1 MTGSVVTASQALQE
15 AADRPAGHPARRAG
29 ILLALVGATLTLA
42 VLAVTSGSVTV
53 DPIDALRVLVGGHAH
68 NQTTQLL
75 VETVRLPRMA
85 TAACAGAALAAAGLM
100 MQTIFRNPLADP
112 FSLGVSSGASLGVA
126 VLITGV
132 GTAGTAS
139 AGFAA
144 GLDVLGRFGTVSAA
158 AIGAAAVLLV
168 MLLLSRGVRVPAT
181 LLIIGVIL
189 GSAVTALVSLM
200 LTWTDPLR
208 AQQFISWGLGS
219 FAGTTD
225 RDLGVLLGGTGLGLV
240 VAALAIKPLNAL
252 LLGDAYAS
260 SMGVDV
266 RRTRVIVLIAA
277 AVLTGVVTAFCGP
290 IGFIGIAAP
299 HVARRLIGTSDH
311 GVLFPAT
318 VLTGACAALGCS
330 IVSLLPGQ
338 AIPINV
344 ITSLVGAPL
353 VVAILLRSRSVQGVA
368 A

>member
-1 MTGSVVTASQALQE
+1 MTTSTAS
-15 AADRPAGHPARRAG
+15 AAVRTPGARRPARRG
-29 ILLALVGATLTLA
+29 VVLLTLVASTLVLA
-42 VLAVTSGSVTV
+42 VIAVTSGSVHV
-53 DPIDALRVLVGGHAH
+53 DALEAIRVMVGGQA
-68 NQTTQLL
+68 QDATTQLL
-75 VETVRLPRMA
+75 VGTVRIPRMA

-126 VLITGV
+126 LLITGV
-132 GTAGTAS
+132 GGATLTGTFAS
-139 AGFAA
+139 
-144 GLDVLGRFGTVSAA
+144 GLGVLGRFGTVSAA
-158 AIGAAAVLLV
+158 ALGSAAVLAV
-168 MLLLSRGVRVPAT
+168 MLVLSRGVRVPAT
-181 LLIIGVIL
+181 LLIIGVML

-200 LTWTDPLR
+200 LTWADPQR
-208 AQQFISWGLGS
+208 AQQFIAWGLGS
-219 FAGTTD
+219 FSGTTD
-225 RDLGVLLGGTGLGLV
+225 RDVAVLLGCTAAGLLV
-240 VAALAIKPLNAL
+240 AVLAVKPLNAL
-252 LLGDAYAS
+252 LLGEAYAR

-266 RRTRVIVLIAA
+266 RRARLVVLIGS

-311 GVLFPAT
+311 RVLLPAA

-344 ITSLVGAPL
+344 ITSLIGAPL
-353 VVAILLRSRSVQGVA
+353 VVAILLRSKSVQGVA